1 MYIGRSAIFDIDLMY
16 LFLNAVLIRKLIV
29 ITSEWLFFMKE
40 SFFLQESCSSMG
52 IGKVQ
57 SYVVQVMS

>member
-29 ITSEWLFFMKE
+29 ITSE
-40 SFFLQESCSSMG
+40 
-52 IGKVQ
+52 
-57 SYVVQVMS
+57 